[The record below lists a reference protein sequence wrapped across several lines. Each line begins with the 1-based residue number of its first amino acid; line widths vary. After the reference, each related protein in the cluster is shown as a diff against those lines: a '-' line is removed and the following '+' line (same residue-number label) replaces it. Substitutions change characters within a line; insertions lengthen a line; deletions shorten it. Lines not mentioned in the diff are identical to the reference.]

1 MDVERVR
8 RDFPIFRRPFPNGRL
23 VYLDNACTSLKPS
36 VVIDEVLQYYR
47 DYPVCGGRSI
57 HRLGHEVTARV
68 EAARRRLAQFVNA
81 PDPTHVVF
89 TKNTTEAINL
99 VAHGLSWKKGD
110 VVVTTDKEHNS
121 NWVPWLQLR
130 KTHGIDVRA
139 VSSTPEGRFDEA
151 AMERILRDA
160 GDRLRLVSVVHTS
173 NADGVTIPLARVAKL
188 AHEFGALVLS
198 DSAQFLPHH
207 PTDVRRLGV
216 DFLAGSGH
224 KMLGPSGLGFLWG
237 ASPALDE
244 LGPFQLGGGTVKG
257 SSAEDYEW
265 HDLPMRFEAGLQN
278 YAALCSLPAA
288 LDYLS
293 GVGWEEIEAHD
304 VDLNRYATKRLEE
317 LGSAKIYGPG
327 PEDRGSILPF
337 NVEGVDS
344 HDVALFLDEQANV
357 AIRSGAHCVNSYFGR
372 RGLNGWARAS
382 FYLYNTRQDVETF
395 AEGLG
400 ALAKG
405 IRASS
410 DRTLTRGP
418 ASRPGPP
425 DAGRPSAPSPA
436 TPRTV
441 EVRAGRR
448 GRPRNRRP

>member
-1 MDVERVR
+1 MDVERIR
-8 RDFPIFRRPFPNGRL
+8 RDFPVFRRPFSNGRL

-57 HRLGHEVTARV
+57 HRLGHEVTERV
-68 EAARRRLAQFVNA
+68 EAARRRLTQFLNA

-121 NWVPWLQLR
+121 NWVPWLRLR
-130 KTHGIDVRA
+130 QTHGIDVRA
-139 VSSTPEGRFDEA
+139 VPSTPEGRFDEEA
-151 AMERILRDA
+151 LERTLRDA
-160 GDRLRLVSVVHTS
+160 GDRLRLVSIVHTS
-173 NADGVTIPLARVAKL
+173 NADGVSVPLARAAKL

-216 DFLAGSGH
+216 DFLAASIH
-224 KMLGPSGLGFLWG
+224 KMMGPSGLGFLWG
-237 ASPALDE
+237 DWPALDE
-244 LGPFQLGGGTVKG
+244 LGPFQLGGGTVKR
-257 SSAEDYEW
+257 STAQDYEW

-278 YAALCSLPAA
+278 YAALCALPAA

-293 GVGWEEIEAHD
+293 GIGWEDIEAHD
-304 VDLNRYATKRLEE
+304 RDLNRHATKRVQE
-317 LGSAKIYGPG
+317 LGAATVYGPP
-327 PEDRGSILPF
+327 PEERGAILPF
-337 NVEGVDS
+337 NIEGVDA
-344 HDVALFLDEQANV
+344 HDVALFLDEHANV
-357 AIRSGAHCVNSYFGR
+357 AIRSGAHCVNSYFAR
-372 RGLNGWARAS
+372 RGLEGWARAS
-382 FYLYNTRQDVETF
+382 FYLYNTWEDVDTF
-395 AEGLG
+395 ANGLE

-405 IRASS
+405 VRASS
-410 DRTLTRGP
+410 NRTVRRGP
-418 ASRPGPP
+418 VPAPGSRKPGEQSPSSPP
-425 DAGRPSAPSPA
+425 S
-436 TPRTV
+436 PRTV

-448 GRPRNRRP
+448 GRPRNPRR